1 MKAIRLNQ
9 WGAPAQLEDVPQ
21 PTIGN
26 DEVLVRV
33 HAASVNPLDWK
44 IAAGYLQGM
53 INVPRTM
60 GTDFAGDVVSV
71 GSDVK
76 NFKPGD
82 AVYGLVTFM
91 RPDGSFAEYTVAK
104 ASEIALKP
112 RTLNYDEAAAV
123 PLSALAA
130 WAGLFNFGKA
140 KQGDRVLIQ
149 GIGDVGSFATQFAK
163 IYGINVVGTAA
174 GDRVDFC
181 NDIGVD
187 QHIDYESQRFED
199 H

>member
-21 PTIGN
+21 PAVGN

-33 HAASVNPLDWK
+33 RAASINPIDWK
-44 IAAGYLQGM
+44 VAAGYLQGM

-82 AVYGLVTFM
+82 AVYGMVTFM
-91 RPDGSFAEYTVAK
+91 RPNGTFAEYTVAK
-104 ASEIALKP
+104 ANEIALKP
-112 RTLNYDEAAAV
+112 RTLDYTEAAAV
-123 PLSALAA
+123 PLAALAA
-130 WAGLFNFGKA
+130 WAALFH
-140 KQGDRVLIQ
+140 
-149 GIGDVGSFATQFAK
+149 FAK
-163 IYGINVVGTAA
+163 
-174 GDRVDFC
+174 
-181 NDIGVD
+181 
-187 QHIDYESQRFED
+187 
-199 H
+199 